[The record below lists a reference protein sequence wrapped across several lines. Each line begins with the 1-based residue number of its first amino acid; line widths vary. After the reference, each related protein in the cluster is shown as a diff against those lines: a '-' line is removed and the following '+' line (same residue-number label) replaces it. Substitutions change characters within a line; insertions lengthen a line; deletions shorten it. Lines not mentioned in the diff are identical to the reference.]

1 MTLDITSNECF
12 SEELSNNQYFNI
24 LYILISFICG
34 FGIIFVLD
42 CLNKKE
48 KEKTIF
54 DEVR

>member
-1 MTLDITSNECF
+1 MTLDINSNECL
-12 SEELSNNQYFNI
+12 SEEFNENQYFNI

-48 KEKTIF
+48 KDIY
-54 DEVR
+54 DGVN